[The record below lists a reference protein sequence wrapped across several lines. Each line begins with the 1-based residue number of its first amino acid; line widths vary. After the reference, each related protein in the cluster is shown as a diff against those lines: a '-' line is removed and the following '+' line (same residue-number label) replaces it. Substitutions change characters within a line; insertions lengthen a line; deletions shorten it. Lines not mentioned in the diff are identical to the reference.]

1 MHLRTLFP
9 VLILELRFDSLPLR
23 RRFIRS
29 ALHPVTLSRLSQVA
43 GFSSF
48 MTSHSPY
55 QGCLFELHLLMKWMK
70 GGNNKDKIFLW
81 KKGVDTVKAYEAL
94 SGLLI
99 LVLNLKWV
107 DICFVENILK
117 TFGLQICG
125 TFGRLT
131 GLRIILTIA
140 IGLRGMKRCDSGK
153 AMRIVVKE
161 CGSSCNM
168 KWIAI
173 RAESFCTTYV

>member
-131 GLRIILTIA
+131 GLTRLGLFGSVELTYSA
-140 IGLRGMKRCDSGK
+140 PM
-153 AMRIVVKE
+153 
-161 CGSSCNM
+161 
-168 KWIAI
+168 
-173 RAESFCTTYV
+173 T